1 MCKMLMSKYLKDTKK
16 RNCKKCS
23 GENTVECYR
32 PNITN
37 GSANSNKTY
46 VTSKITGLSCHN
58 YFTPAYTVDEITCY
72 ANGSWAP
79 EFICQR
85 DCSDPVEYYAH
96 STTVHKI
103 SNAIGSTVIMGCK
116 DRYSMIGDNNIT
128 CLETSRWQLNKFE
141 CLADCGDPSDDY
153 NNSAILVNSS
163 WAVKSTIEMDCQEGF
178 TLIGEKKTLKCHEN
192 STWTQ
197 NAFFC
202 KEDCGDPSDDYNN
215 SAILVNSSWAVKS
228 TIEMDC
234 QEGFT
239 LIGEKTL
246 KCHENSTWTQNAFF
260 CKEDCGDPSDDYNNS
275 AILVNS
281 SWAVNSTIEMDCQE
295 GFTLIGEKTL
305 KCHENS
311 TWTQN
316 AFSCKEG
323 CGDPSAFVN
332 NSALSDPSKPR
343 KHGSSHKMICTDGY
357 SVKGNASM
365 TCLNNST
372 WTPPNFSCVEGCND
386 PRLSTKY
393 SYIEDYK
400 DGTPFLPDMT
410 IIMKCKR
417 HSTKLGIGKM
427 TCLDNKQWTSNISC
441 IKDCPDPRTF
451 FSIPLAMVRG
461 FTDESSRAYGVT
473 YDFRCRLFYTLY
485 GDGRIE
491 CLKNSSWNNVNISC
505 KTCKCPCRRRGN
517 PRHDNV
523 TKETYKEIADETKKE
538 IAVDKKATAVS
549 FRRKNSATDE
559 RPEAR
564 NIGAVG
570 IVMLS
575 VVLGAIVLADLLSLK
590 IYIQNYLRRA
600 SGQ

>member
-141 CLADCGDPSDDY
+141 CLA
-153 NNSAILVNSS
+153 
-163 WAVKSTIEMDCQEGF
+163 
-178 TLIGEKKTLKCHEN
+178 
-192 STWTQ
+192 
-197 NAFFC
+197 
-202 KEDCGDPSDDYNN
+202 DCGDPSDDYNN